1 MTKMMKLNKKDIKR
15 IFKEY
20 DLNKNGSIDYEELRD
35 LLLDLGLDSQF
46 GEYAD
51 PEAAFNQ
58 YLAYQ
63 WYQTDKN
70 GNGFISYEEFIDI
83 HNNLIDK

>member
-35 LLLDLGLDSQF
+35 LLLDLGLDS
-46 GEYAD
+46 
-51 PEAAFNQ
+51 
-58 YLAYQ
+58 
-63 WYQTDKN
+63 
-70 GNGFISYEEFIDI
+70 
-83 HNNLIDK
+83 